1 MEKDHGALW
10 ESDRIAREKQTS
22 GSRGEIGW
30 RESKSKEGPGVLLAL
45 LLPLCC
51 VLPLLLV
58 ALAAWLASLL
68 AS

>member
-10 ESDRIAREKQTS
+10 ESDRIAREKQTT
-22 GSRGEIGW
+22 GSHGEIDW
-30 RESKSKEGPGVLLAL
+30 RESNGKEGPGVLLAL